1 MSQGVPQ
8 RGGDPILGR
17 WGRWKLSECACVDDG
32 RRPVGSRRW
41 SASLMVESDG
51 IWVVGKR

>member
-51 IWVVGKR
+51 IWVVGQR